1 MMNLN
6 ELTIKEFHSG
16 LAEKKFSAKEA
27 AGEFL
32 KAIDARDGEIGA
44 YLSVFGEEALAAA
57 SAVDEKIA
65 SGGVVSEIAG
75 VPMALKD
82 NMLVKGTKTTAASRI
97 LEDYVASYDATVV
110 KKLKDNN
117 AVLLGKANMDE
128 FAMGSSTE
136 YSAFKTTKNPYDRTR
151 VPGGSSGGS
160 AAAVAAGLAMA
171 ALGSDTSGSICL
183 PASFCGIV
191 GLRPTYGAIS
201 RSGLIA
207 MASSLDQIGPMAKT
221 VEDAEILFRHLAG
234 KDALDSTTIDHTYEG
249 IKNLDD
255 LRGLKMGLPKEFFV
269 SGLSREVEEG
279 IESAVQKFK
288 KLGIEFKEIELPH
301 AKYALSC
308 YYIVMPAEVS
318 SNLARFDGVRYQG
331 VAGMKNEA
339 KSLSDRYLATRGT
352 GFGPE
357 PRRRILLGTFVLS
370 AGYYDAYYAKAQK
383 VRRLIKNDF
392 DEAFK
397 KVDVIMAP
405 VAPAPA
411 FKFGE
416 KISDP
421 MAMYLSDIFTT
432 QTNLAGIPA
441 ISVPV
446 KKYDLG
452 GGELPVGFQLIG
464 NRFEENRLFALG
476 KLYERS

>member
-16 LAEKKFSAKEA
+16 LAEKKFSAKEVT
-27 AGEFL
+27 GEFL
-32 KAIDARDGEIGA
+32 KAITAKDGEIGA
-44 YLSVFGEEALAAA
+44 YLSVFGEGALEAA

-75 VPMALKD
+75 VPIALKD
-82 NMLVKGTKTTAASRI
+82 NMLVKGTKTTAASRM

-110 KKLKDNN
+110 GKLKDNN

-136 YSAFKTTKNPYDRTR
+136 YSAFKTTKNPYDPTR

-191 GLRPTYGAIS
+191 GLRPTYGAVS

-221 VEDAEILFRHLAG
+221 VEDAEMLFRHLAG
-234 KDALDSTTIDHTYEG
+234 KDALDSTTVDHTYEE

-255 LRGLKMGLPKEFFV
+255 LKGLKIGLPKEFFV
-269 SGLSREVEEG
+269 SGLSGEVEEG
-279 IESAVQKFK
+279 IESAVQRFK

-308 YYIVMPAEVS
+308 YYIIMPAEVS

-339 KSLSDRYLATRGT
+339 KSLSDLYLATRGT

-383 VRRLIKNDF
+383 VRHLIKNDF

-441 ISVPV
+441 LSVPV
-446 KKYDLG
+446 KKYNLG

-476 KLYERS
+476 KLYERN